1 MFLHRP
7 GKRRITET
15 EPLELAIFCFME
27 ITGSVHVLLD
37 QKGNTVWSVPP
48 DATVFEAIQFMSNK
62 NIGAVAVTKDEKLLG
77 MLSERDY
84 TRKVVLAGRSSRETR
99 VEEIMTSP
107 AITAV
112 PEDSIVNCMRRMT
125 ERKVRHLPV
134 VKGDQVVG
142 VISIGDLV
150 NWTINAQAAAIE
162 QLENYV
168 TGGIYQ

>member
-1 MFLHRP
+1 
-7 GKRRITET
+7 
-15 EPLELAIFCFME
+15 ME
-27 ITGSVHVLLD
+27 ITGSVNAILD
-37 QKGNTVWSVPP
+37 QKGNTVWSIPP
-48 DATVFEAIQFMSNK
+48 DVTVFEAIQLMADK
-62 NIGAVAVTKDEKLLG
+62 NIGAIAVAKDGKLVG

-84 TRKVVLAGRSSRETR
+84 TRKIVLAGRSSRETR

-107 AITAV
+107 AVTAS
-112 PEDSIVNCMRRMT
+112 PADSIVDCMRRMT

-134 VKGDQVVG
+134 VKGESMVG

-168 TGGIYQ
+168 TGGTYQ

>member
-1 MFLHRP
+1 
-7 GKRRITET
+7 
-15 EPLELAIFCFME
+15 ME
-27 ITGSVHVLLD
+27 ITGSVNSILD
-37 QKGNTVWSVPP
+37 QKGKTVWSIPP

-62 NIGAVAVTKDEKLLG
+62 NIGAIAVAKDGKLVG

-99 VEEIMTSP
+99 VEEIMTTP
-107 AITAV
+107 AVTAT
-112 PEDSIVNCMRRMT
+112 PHDSVVNCMRRMT

-134 VKGDQVVG
+134 VEGEAMVG

-168 TGGIYQ
+168 TGGTYQ